1 MINQNS
7 NSNLNQNSN
16 PNIHFIIQAR
26 TGSSRLPNKI
36 FKQIQNKP
44 VLYHVINRLQ
54 KSKYAFKIIIA
65 TTLKH
70 EDDCIKDFC
79 IEHNIDYFRDSEENV
94 LQRYYKTA
102 QHFHSNIIVRITS
115 DCPLIDVNFIDKM
128 IEYYIQNN
136 LSYVG
141 PKYFGNHKFPDG
153 FNGEVFNFKTLEDAY
168 QNANSNEVEHV
179 STYIIKKYKTKEFE
193 YPIDY
198 KLYPNINFHNLHLSL
213 DTQKDYDLIKNIFNN
228 LQPNFTLNEILTY
241 LDENYYL
248 IINTN

>member
-1 MINQNS
+1 MINS
-7 NSNLNQNSN
+7 NS
-16 PNIHFIIQAR
+16 NIHFIIQAR
-26 TGSSRLPNKI
+26 TCSTRLPNKI

-54 KSKYAFKIIIA
+54 KSKYSSKIIIT
-65 TTLKH
+65 TTLRQ
-70 EDDCIKDFC
+70 EDNIIKDFC
-79 IEHNIDYFRDSEENV
+79 IKHNIDYFRDSEQNV

-102 QHFHSNIIVRITS
+102 QHFNSNIIVRITS
-115 DCPLIDVNFIDKM
+115 DCPLVDVDFIDKM

-136 LSYVG
+136 LKYLG

-153 FNGEVFNFKTLEDAY
+153 FNGEVFDFKTLKEAY
-168 QNANSNEVEHV
+168 LNADQNEVEHV

-198 KLYPNINFHNLHLSL
+198 EIYPNIDFSNLHLSL

-228 LQPNFTLNEILTY
+228 LHPDFNLKDVLTY
-241 LDENYYL
+241 LNENYYL
-248 IINTN
+248 INTNKY